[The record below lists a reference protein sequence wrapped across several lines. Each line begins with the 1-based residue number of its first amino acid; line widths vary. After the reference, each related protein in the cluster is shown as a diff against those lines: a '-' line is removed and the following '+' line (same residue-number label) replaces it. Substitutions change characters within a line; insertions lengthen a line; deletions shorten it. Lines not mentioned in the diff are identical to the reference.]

1 MSKKPPAF
9 KKPPSGRGSGRGLGQ
24 LTKHLSAL
32 AAEYET
38 TNDKGDPIT
47 RAELLALVVWKKALG
62 WTDPARMQGDIVLVK
77 EVIHKPESWAIQLIY
92 ERIEGKAPQAITD
105 EKGRLTAAEKVGEL
119 ARSKLNAEANASLAV
134 PCVSGPV
141 DLSHNGA
148 RSPQESDAE
157 S

>member
-32 AAEYET
+32 AAEIET
-38 TNDKGDPIT
+38 SDADGNLIT
-47 RAELLALVVWKKALG
+47 RAEMLAMVVWKKALG
-62 WTDPARMQGDIVLVK
+62 WTDPAKTQGDVVITK

-92 ERIEGKAPQAITD
+92 ERIEGKAPQAISD

-119 ARSKLNAEANASLAV
+119 VRAKLNAEAESVLPV
-134 PCVSGPV
+134 SSSSGPV
-141 DLSHNGA
+141 DLPHNGA
-148 RSPQESDAE
+148 QGSQGPDAE